1 MSRPIRILGL
11 ALGLPLVLGFFS
23 PPVHACREV
32 KIEKDPEIMS
42 AVERVR
48 MAQKWVGPE
57 LAETIQDADFREEPR
72 GDDRFGPADRVLF
85 LRLQVRKEDLPAW
98 KRHLAETSIVKE
110 WPQPK
115 VPVPWWPM
123 SDHVKDFS
131 FLALGS
137 LFRGRQGFA
146 AINPSGSIFLYAFTS

>member
-11 ALGLPLVLGFFS
+11 VLSLTLILGLFS
-23 PPVHACREV
+23 LFAYRERI
-32 KIEKDPEIMS
+32 IEKGPEITTPI
-42 AVERVR
+42 ER
-48 MAQKWVGPE
+48 AQMVQRWIGPE
-57 LAETIQDADFREEPR
+57 LAETVQDANYREEAR
-72 GDDRFGPADRVLF
+72 SDDRFGPADRVLF
-85 LRLQVRKEDLPAW
+85 LRLQVRKEDIPAW

>member
-11 ALGLPLVLGFFS
+11 VLSLTLILGLFS
-23 PPVHACREV
+23 LFAYRERI
-32 KIEKDPEIMS
+32 IEKGPEITTPI
-42 AVERVR
+42 ER
-48 MAQKWVGPE
+48 AQMVQRWIGPE
-57 LAETIQDADFREEPR
+57 LAETVQDANYREEAR